1 MVIRKM
7 LIAAALVALAA
18 PGSAGPTEVGQYMF
32 NTEFRLI
39 NGQNLTGGDLRG
51 QVVVV
56 TFWASDCR
64 ACDDQ
69 LKLLDYYYRQRSDVG
84 LVMLVKSVDQI
95 SDADLR
101 RALRGTHLH
110 GIRDISGDLEPG
122 LEIPATYFIDRKGK
136 VRTIENGAMNIAD
149 LNRILVPL
157 LREPQ
162 PKATM

>member
-1 MVIRKM
+1 MSIFK
-7 LIAAALVALAA
+7 LLSAATLLTLAA
-18 PGSAGPTEVGQYMF
+18 PGLAEPTTVGQYMF

-56 TFWASDCR
+56 NFWAEDCKS
-64 ACDDQ
+64 CDDQ
-69 LKLLDYYYRQRSDVG
+69 LKILDYYYRQRGNVG
-84 LVMLVKSVDQI
+84 LVMLVKSVDQVNA
-95 SDADLR
+95 ADLR
-101 RALRGTHLH
+101 RALNGTRLH
-110 GIRDISGDLEPG
+110 GVRDISGDLEQG
-122 LEIPATYFIDRKGK
+122 TEIPATYFIDRKGK
-136 VRTIENGAMNIAD
+136 VRYIENGVASIAD